1 MTVQRTDLSES
12 LTSTVDGLPPFPG
25 LTDEIRNEASV
36 SFGSVVVPP
45 SIWEY
50 ILRLVRTGASIR

>member
-1 MTVQRTDLSES
+1 MSDQSTDISGS
-12 LTSTVDGLPPFPG
+12 LTSTVDSLPSFPG
-25 LTDEIRNEASV
+25 LTDEISNEASV
-36 SFGSVVVPP
+36 SFGSAVIPP